1 LYSRQDYDVPD
12 PIALSSDSEFRALA
26 ERALTAHYELDQE
39 LGRGGMGIVYRATD
53 RRLKRVVAIKL
64 LPPELG
70 FRGDIR
76 SRFLREAQTAAQ
88 LSHPNIVPIYS
99 VDEREGLVYFVMA
112 CVDGPTL
119 ARREHDEGQLPVE
132 VTRRLLREV
141 ADALAYAHA
150 RGVVHRDIKPDN
162 ILMDRESGRAMVT
175 DFGIARAVQGGG
187 DSRLTAT
194 GVAIGTPAYM
204 SPEQA
209 AGDREIDGR
218 SDLYSLGIVG
228 YQMLAGRLPFEA
240 MSTPSMLMKHIME
253 QPPSVT
259 DFRSDVPPDLAAVV
273 MRLLEKEPENRFT
286 SATEL
291 SNVLSGDP
299 AARAALFS
307 PPPPRAR
314 NDGVPS
320 DRWPQSPPTSQY
332 PLAGGGRTHGDAAT
346 NYPDATSDEYYAP
359 TAEEMAR
366 WSAPE
371 VQKFRGQ
378 FARFAFVNA
387 VIVVAAIFTSS
398 DFISI
403 TVIWGIIMA
412 LKYSKLWSAGY
423 DWHDV
428 FREPRDRPFTDVL
441 QEAGEHIEDFF
452 AKFDKKK
459 RGKIRERRR
468 RRRLAAPIPPPMLPR
483 GASPGATS
491 PAPGSYGQYAD
502 QVRRASR
509 DFEEIGRIVS
519 GLSRSDQSLVEGVV
533 PAAEGLYR
541 RTQGLAAALNAGEP
555 TPGAAD
561 RIEQEIAALEAQA
574 NPLDVARSEE
584 RVRRLALLKRER
596 RAVADTVRKHDETA
610 AKLESCLLALQNM
623 RIDVLRLR
631 AEGVAGVS
639 QHITLLTERARSLA
653 DEVDAVVQVGAEAR
667 GSAEGGRV

>member
-1 LYSRQDYDVPD
+1 MPD
-12 PIALSSDSEFRALA
+12 PIALSSDAEFRALA
-26 ERALTAHYELDQE
+26 ERALTAHYELDEE
-39 LGRGGMGIVYRATD
+39 LGRGGMGVVYRATD
-53 RRLKRVVAIKL
+53 RRLKRVVAIKI

-119 ARREHDEGQLPVE
+119 ARREHEEGRLPVE
-132 VTRRLLREV
+132 MTRRLLREV

-162 ILMDRESGRAMVT
+162 ILVDRESGRAMVT
-175 DFGIARAVQGGG
+175 DFGIARAVQGGA

-240 MSTPSMLMKHIME
+240 TSTPSMLMKHIME
-253 QPPSVT
+253 APPPVT
-259 DFRSDVPPDLAAVV
+259 DFRDDIPEDLAAAI
-273 MRLLEKEPENRFT
+273 MKLLEKEPENRFANA
-286 SATEL
+286 SDL
-291 SNVLSGDP
+291 SSVLSGDP
-299 AARAALFS
+299 AALATLLS
-307 PPPPRAR
+307 TPPSERAR
-314 NDGVPS
+314 EDRGAA
-320 DRWPQSPPTSQY
+320 DRWTPSPSTAPY
-332 PLAGGGRTHGDAAT
+332 PLAGRTSGEARTASVDGA
-346 NYPDATSDEYYAP
+346 SDEYYTP
-359 TAEEMAR
+359 TAEEIAR
-366 WSAPE
+366 WTAPE
-371 VQKFRGQ
+371 VQRFRAS

-387 VIVVAAIFTSS
+387 VIVIAAIFTSS

-403 TVIWGIIMA
+403 TVIWGIFMA

-452 AKFDKKK
+452 NKFDKNK

-468 RRRLAAPIPPPMLPR
+468 RRKRIAPPPERAALPR
-483 GASPGATS
+483 PGRSAVPVPTRPS
-491 PAPGSYGQYAD
+491 DYGPYAD

-509 DFEEIGRIVS
+509 DLEEIARIVTS
-519 GLSRSDQSLVEGVV
+519 LPRSDQSLVEGVV
-533 PAAEGLYR
+533 PAAEGLFR
-541 RTQGLAAALNAGEP
+541 RAQGLAAALHANEP
-555 TPGAAD
+555 SPGAAD
-561 RIEQEIAALEAQA
+561 RIEEEIVALEAQA

-596 RAVADTVRKHDETA
+596 RAVADAVRRHDETA
-610 AKLESCLLALQNM
+610 AKLESCLIALQNM

-667 GSAEGGRV
+667 GSADGGRV

>member
-1 LYSRQDYDVPD
+1 MPD
-12 PIALSSDSEFRALA
+12 PTALSSDAEFRALA
-26 ERALTAHYELDQE
+26 ERALTAYYELDTE
-39 LGRGGMGIVYRATD
+39 LGRGGMGVVYRATD
-53 RRLKRVVAIKL
+53 RRLKRVVAIKI

-119 ARREHDEGQLPVE
+119 ARREHDEGKLSVD

-141 ADALAYAHA
+141 SDALAYAHA
-150 RGVVHRDIKPDN
+150 RGVVHRDIKPDI
-162 ILMDRESGRAMVT
+162 ILIDRESGRAMVT
-175 DFGIARAVQGGG
+175 DFGIARAVQGGA

-253 QPPSVT
+253 RPPLVT
-259 DFRSDVPPDLAAVV
+259 DFRPDAPPDLAAAV
-273 MRLLEKEPENRFT
+273 MKLLEKEPEHRFA
-286 SATEL
+286 SASDL
-291 SNVLSGDP
+291 SSVLSGDP
-299 AARAALFS
+299 AARAALLS
-307 PPPPRAR
+307 APQRETARDERAR
-314 NDGVPS
+314 ND
-320 DRWPQSPPTSQY
+320 RWTQSPSATQY
-332 PLAGGGRTHGDAAT
+332 PLAGRTLDGTVAGGVEAA
-346 NYPDATSDEYYAP
+346 SDEYYTP
-359 TAEEMAR
+359 TAREIAR

-371 VQKFRGQ
+371 VQQFRSS

-403 TVIWGIIMA
+403 TVIWGIFMA

-428 FREPRDRPFTDVL
+428 FREPRDRPFSDVL

-452 AKFDKKK
+452 NKFDKKK
-459 RGKIRERRR
+459 RGQVRERRR
-468 RRRLAAPIPPPMLPR
+468 HRRVAAPEQRQALPS
-483 GASPGATS
+483 GSAA
-491 PAPGSYGQYAD
+491 PAHPAEYGRYAD
-502 QVRRASR
+502 QVRRASH
-509 DFEEIGRIVS
+509 DLEEIARIVGS
-519 GLSRSDQSLVEGVV
+519 LPRSDQSLVEGVV
-533 PAAEGLYR
+533 PAAEGLFR
-541 RTQGLAAALNAGEP
+541 RTQGLAAALNASEP
-555 TPGAAD
+555 SPGAAD
-561 RIEQEIAALEAQA
+561 RIEEEIASLEAQA

-596 RAVADTVRKHDETA
+596 RAVADALRRHDETA
-610 AKLESCLLALQNM
+610 AKLESCLIALQNM

-653 DEVDAVVQVGAEAR
+653 DEVDTVVQVGAESRASAGG
-667 GSAEGGRV
+667 GSV

>member
-12 PIALSSDSEFRALA
+12 PIAMSSDSEFRALA
-26 ERALTAHYELDQE
+26 ERALTTYYELDTE

-88 LSHPNIVPIYS
+88 LSHPNIVPIYT

-132 VTRRLLREV
+132 MTRRLIREV
-141 ADALAYAHA
+141 SDALAYAHA

-162 ILMDRESGRAMVT
+162 ILIDRESGRAMVT
-175 DFGIARAVQGGG
+175 DFGIARAVQGGA

-218 SDLYSLGIVG
+218 SDPYSLGIVG

-253 QPPSVT
+253 QPPLIT
-259 DFRSDVPPDLAAVV
+259 DFRPDVPPDLGAAV
-273 MRLLEKEPENRFT
+273 MKLLEKEPENRFA
-286 SATEL
+286 SASEL
-291 SNVLSGDP
+291 SSVLSGDP
-299 AARAALFS
+299 AARAALLS
-307 PPPPRAR
+307 TPPRERTRESRAA
-314 NDGVPS
+314 S
-320 DRWPQSPPTSQY
+320 DPWTRSAPTSQY
-332 PLAGGGRTHGDAAT
+332 PLAGRAPDDARTQYPAA
-346 NYPDATSDEYYAP
+346 ASGEYYTP
-359 TAEEMAR
+359 TAEEIAR
-366 WSAPE
+366 WSAPQ
-371 VQKFRGQ
+371 VQRFRAS

-387 VIVVAAIFTSS
+387 VIVIAAIFTNS
-398 DFISI
+398 DLLSI
-403 TVIWGIIMA
+403 TVFWSIFMA

-428 FREPRDRPFTDVL
+428 FREPRDRPFSDVL

-452 AKFDKKK
+452 GKFDKKK
-459 RGKIRERRR
+459 RGKVRERRR
-468 RRRLAAPIPPPMLPR
+468 RRRLATPLPR
-483 GASPGATS
+483 PEL
-491 PAPGSYGQYAD
+491 PPGSSTPTRPADYGRYAD

-509 DFEEIGRIVS
+509 DLEEIARIVS
-519 GLSRSDQSLVEGVV
+519 ALPRSDQSLVEGVV
-533 PAAEGLYR
+533 PAAEGLFR
-541 RTQGLAAALNAGEP
+541 RTQGLAAALNTSEP

-561 RIEQEIAALEAQA
+561 RIEEEIASLEAQA
-574 NPLDVARSEE
+574 NPLDVPRSEE

-596 RAVADTVRKHDETA
+596 RAVADVVRRHDETA